1 MVSFFL
7 FRSIKGIFKHRT
19 IISILDNAKIISVQE
34 YLKNIPET
42 VRPGFEEFRSLILKT
57 AVSAKEGISYGM
69 PSLKYHGML
78 VYYACHKNHYAL
90 YPMKSAIIKFADELA
105 GYETSAGTIRFPH
118 GKKIPKKLI
127 VDIVRFRMKLNL
139 KNATEK
145 KKG

>member
-7 FRSIKGIFKHRT
+7 LRIIKSIFRCRT
-19 IISILDNAKIISVQE
+19 NISILDNAKIISVQE
-34 YLKNIPET
+34 YLKNIPAT
-42 VRPGFEEFRSLILKT
+42 VRPGFEELRSIILET
-57 AVSAKEGISYGM
+57 AASAKEEISYGM

-90 YPMKSAIIKFADELA
+90 YPMKSAIIKFADELT

-127 VDIVRFRMKLNL
+127 VDIVKFRMKINL
-139 KNATEK
+139 KNATQK